1 MNCALLQLIMG
12 NVTLNQKVSEMALIL
27 NHCQIGIEV
36 GSLAQ
41 WKHYLLH
48 VWNYS
53 TLSPVSIGMG
63 DHIWTSILP
72 QYVTKPTRSTQRHTS
87 LGSAST

>member
-41 WKHYLLH
+41 W
-48 VWNYS
+48 
-53 TLSPVSIGMG
+53 
-63 DHIWTSILP
+63 
-72 QYVTKPTRSTQRHTS
+72 
-87 LGSAST
+87 